1 VAEKMPIPMEAKYQ
15 FSIGGWA
22 DTAHRGPL
30 YALREKYGA
39 AAALEIFER
48 VCNEGDR
55 VKMLTNTILTIF
67 NPKGNDAETIG
78 EVLDIWDELTGYESI
93 ILERSPTINRR
104 KVIKCPFKT
113 GYKDISEWNLPFINI
128 LTKTINPKATV
139 ERPKAMCAGDSSCE
153 YVWKLE
159 ESTLLEGAVEPTAK
173 KLDTPCAAPKR
184 GLPWELKYNFAMR
197 SFEAFFKGMLYAI
210 REKYGATATL
220 ELVERVCVEGDRAKN
235 NANLILEVFKIDGND
250 CETIDKWWDIWGE
263 IFGYEG
269 TTPELSKTLLRYN
282 TTKCPWKTV
291 YKDISDWSLIWTNFI
306 IKTINPKATV
316 ERPKA
321 MCAGDPYCDYIYRVE
336 E

>member
-22 DTAHRGPL
+22 DTAHRGWL

-39 AAALEIFER
+39 AAALENFER

-55 VKMLTNTILTIF
+55 VKMLTTTILTIF

-78 EVLDIWDELTGYESI
+78 EVLDIWDELIGYESS

-139 ERPKAMCAGDSSCE
+139 ERPK
-153 YVWKLE
+153 
-159 ESTLLEGAVEPTAK
+159 
-173 KLDTPCAAPKR
+173 
-184 GLPWELKYNFAMR
+184 GL
-197 SFEAFFKGMLYAI
+197 
-210 REKYGATATL
+210 
-220 ELVERVCVEGDRAKN
+220 
-235 NANLILEVFKIDGND
+235 
-250 CETIDKWWDIWGE
+250 
-263 IFGYEG
+263 
-269 TTPELSKTLLRYN
+269 
-282 TTKCPWKTV
+282 
-291 YKDISDWSLIWTNFI
+291 
-306 IKTINPKATV
+306 
-316 ERPKA
+316 
-321 MCAGDPYCDYIYRVE
+321 CAGDPNCEFIFTIE